1 MHRRNFVQLSLAS
14 LAAATFPLTVKSA
27 ETPKLRELA
36 HSKSLYFGTAVSDA
50 QLKRP
55 DFTPLLLDQ
64 CSILVAENQMK
75 WRATHPEQDRFDFSQ
90 ADFFMDFAESHHIPA
105 RGHNLCWHEHNPSWL
120 DSAIT
125 PQNAVSLLTTHIQ
138 TVVGSYKGRIH
149 SWDVLNEAIDPAHKN
164 PQGLRNSLWLQN
176 IGEDYVELAFR
187 TAAKTDPAAIL
198 TYNDYDIETD
208 SPSQQAKRE
217 AVLAMLQR
225 LIKKGVPIQALG
237 VQSHLRTNEGAPTWT
252 GLNRFLLEIEKLNL
266 QVFVTELD
274 VDDSAMPA
282 DIPERDR
289 QVAELY
295 RSFLENILR
304 HNSVKAVLTWCLS
317 DRDSWLQ
324 NFRPRKDGLPQR
336 PLPFD
341 AQLNPKAAF
350 FAVRDALA
358 SKPRHA
364 DGGLQSTP
372 LRGPGKRAEVQ
383 SCSSIR
389 APS

>member
-1 MHRRNFVQLSLAS
+1 MQRREFLQLSVSALTATAFSSS
-14 LAAATFPLTVKSA
+14 LRAA
-27 ETPKLRELA
+27 EIPKLREIA
-36 HSKSLYFGTAVSDA
+36 HSKGLFLGTAVSDS

-55 DFTPLLLDQ
+55 DFTPLVLDQ

-75 WRATHPEQDRFDFSQ
+75 WRATHPELDRFDFTQ

-105 RGHNLCWHEHNPSWL
+105 RGHNLCWHEHNPPWL

-125 PQNAVSLLTTHIQ
+125 RQNADTLFTTHIQ
-138 TVVGSYKGRIH
+138 TVVGRYKGRIH
-149 SWDVLNEAIDPAHKN
+149 SWDVVNEAIGPTHKN

-187 TAAKTDPAAIL
+187 TAAKADPATFL

-208 SPSQQAKRE
+208 APSQQAKRE
-217 AVLAMLQR
+217 AILSMLQR

-237 VQSHLRTNEGAPTWT
+237 VQSHLRTNEGTPTWT
-252 GLNRFLLEIEKLNL
+252 GLNRFLMEIERLNL

-274 VDDSAMPA
+274 VDDSFMPA

-324 NFRPRKDGLPQR
+324 SFRPRKDGLPQR
-336 PLPFD
+336 PLTFE
-341 AQLNPKAAF
+341 AHLAPKPAF
-350 FAVRDALA
+350 FTLRDSLG
-358 SKPRHA
+358 SKP
-364 DGGLQSTP
+364 GTP
-372 LRGPGKRAEVQ
+372 HR
-383 SCSSIR
+383 
-389 APS
+389 

>member
-1 MHRRNFVQLSLAS
+1 MRRRDFVQLSLGT
-14 LAAATFPLTVKSA
+14 LAASRFPLCSNAA
-27 ETPKLRELA
+27 ETPKLREAA
-36 HSKSLYFGTAVSDA
+36 HSKGMLFGTAVSDS

-55 DFTPLLLDQ
+55 EFTPLLLDQ
-64 CSILVAENQMK
+64 CSILVSENQMK
-75 WRATHPEQDRFDFSQ
+75 WRATHPEQDRFDFTQ

-105 RGHNLCWHEHNPSWL
+105 RGHNLCWHEHNPAWL
-120 DSAIT
+120 DAVIT
-125 PQNAVSLLTTHIQ
+125 PQNAVSLFTTHIQ
-138 TVVGSYKGRIH
+138 TVVGRYKGRIH
-149 SWDVLNEAIDPAHKN
+149 SWDVVNEAIDPTHKN

-208 SPSQQAKRE
+208 APAQQAKRE
-217 AVLAMLQR
+217 AILTMLQR
-225 LIKKGVPIQALG
+225 FVKKGVPVQALG
-237 VQSHLRTNEGAPTWT
+237 VQSHLRTNEGIPTWN
-252 GLNRFLLEIEKLNL
+252 GLNKFLLEIEKLNL

-274 VDDSAMPA
+274 VDDQFMPA

-289 QVAELY
+289 QVAEVY

-324 NFRPRKDGLPQR
+324 SFRPRKDGLPQR

-341 AQLNPKAAF
+341 AQLNPKPAF
-350 FAVRDALA
+350 FALRDTLGP
-358 SKPRHA
+358 KP
-364 DGGLQSTP
+364 
-372 LRGPGKRAEVQ
+372 
-383 SCSSIR
+383 
-389 APS
+389 